1 MTHQPQTLEPGAF
14 NIRDERR
21 NWIADQLIKRGA
33 RIGALIGIITNAAIL
48 HYPGLVIEQAAVLR
62 TETTDFL
69 AYCRKFD
76 EACPEIMG
84 GEHDE
89 N

>member
-1 MTHQPQTLEPGAF
+1 MTPQPQTLEPGAF
-14 NIRDERR
+14 DLRQERR
-21 NWIADQLIKRGA
+21 NWIAAQLTKRGA